1 MSLCVEQDQVCL
13 THVEIVDLHG
23 SVPMSIPV
31 DIQPDELS
39 KCLFSE
45 SNDAF
50 FVIDPAELK
59 IITVNPAA

>member
-1 MSLCVEQDQVCL
+1 VSFCVEQDQVCL
-13 THVEIVDLHG
+13 THVESFDLHG

-31 DIQPDELS
+31 DIQPNELS

-45 SNDAF
+45 SDDAF